1 MCDHVDWRLTIVFAL
16 ALAIGSVAFADEIKW
31 TGLGVDTDWNTPE
44 NWEGGVVPTKDDIA
58 VFDPGAGETAIA
70 SLSCTGVTAVPLGGA
85 RFLSGTVDI
94 KMAAGGDIK
103 PGIVLAGCDGSTTSV
118 VEVAEGVVVNM
129 AKGFRAPQVM
139 SPGNSTPGVYTLLKT
154 GKGTINTTGM
164 FGHLDN
170 AAGYFRTVDIAEGA
184 MTFSANTRQT
194 DYIVRAGALMH
205 WKTGANFSNGYRSL
219 FVEVDEG
226 GEFRFPAVG
235 VANFNGAGN
244 FTANGKTDANVTFA
258 LNRGGPKL
266 LSGRL
271 GLGGGTNMTVAVS
284 AQGSNS
290 DDDYQLI
297 VGASNTMAA
306 VTRFEFD
313 SEVAGRETVNHPIR
327 FAPGVGGFWF
337 DALGWKE
344 GAPLVLE
351 DTEGD
356 PVDVYVKTHAVSSQA
371 YSGGTFF
378 RFGVTGKG
386 NYYVTGT
393 QAFTNDVFFNTG
405 AIGAA
410 GSGTMTLGT
419 GVADKD
425 VDLSHVSGTV
435 AKDATSALT
444 YKNGAA
450 LVQSGTLGG
459 MGTVTFNGPGGV
471 RIAGR
476 TTDAPKVVANAPVAL
491 EALATEGGSVTALA
505 ETTLGV
511 VPGTEAV
518 LDTVTVKA
526 GGKVTLTNGVVRGVY
541 GENSQQASVST
552 KFNRLVPMG
561 VTLLQ
566 SGNGMPLRVENG
578 SFRVVWT
585 SFYSDKRFHEI
596 EIGPGGCVY
605 QNGYTWPR
613 AAAGMTPFILLDG
626 GTYSPSE
633 FQSYNSAFAFPAA
646 LTEHDVW
653 QIRVTAR
660 GGAIAYEKLEHLIG
674 PTPGVSTYVM
684 TMNADFV
691 DASGGTGPGLLAL
704 DIPGMTYSARPIGHA
719 GPLTVANGILSFSDT
734 EVNRAAFAAGTL
746 LGTDDL
752 TLGLAALSVGAFT
765 TTAVGKIPQT
775 ISYAS
780 GAELCGREAKTC
792 AAQTVEL
799 GTPGEPVFVRRGK
812 GAALALADLG
822 TANVLDGS
830 GVRFVAK
837 GSVETDANGIL
848 TGPVFGLASSDST
861 MSPFRFDFLTVDA
874 EDGNVL
880 KAATEKYAD
889 DFSED
894 ASAIVRVGETRTVSA
909 DVAAAGLLVDEAK
922 LTLADDVTLRLG
934 GSADCPACLV
944 LNTLTRSATI
954 DGKSATIDFGAS
966 EGIIAASRTTA
977 NDYVGSIACKIAGTG
992 GLTVFTPE
1000 HGHQYGVFELSGAN
1014 TYSGGTWLHGTELRV
1029 RANIDT
1035 VLGTGTVHLD
1045 GGAFGGGRLR
1055 FLNEGT
1061 LTNDLSLCG
1070 LGPFTANTLDM
1081 ELGCLV
1087 FNADVTLTGAVNI
1100 RNFARVS
1107 NAIRAQG
1114 SRTGFNYQPGT
1125 GVFAGT
1131 ISGGCLRVE
1140 TDNPSEYARKP
1151 IVLAAANSYTGGTF
1165 VAGTVLTL
1173 RGAGTA
1179 GTGFVDLCNG
1189 SALRFENDA
1198 DKVFPNDIRGYGTI
1212 MLAGSGDVTFTGRI
1226 LDKDDQDFL
1235 SVDLAGT
1242 APVLKRLPPFRRIF
1256 NLSGKK
1262 ATLTLTADNALD
1274 PAQALDLGN
1283 VDLVLDGATLDLGG
1297 QALTVRRLVCKNGGK
1312 AVNGTVEELKPV
1324 QGMLLIVR

>member
-1 MCDHVDWRLTIVFAL
+1 MSNFNKSIL
-16 ALAIGSVAFADEIKW
+16 ALAFVVGAFGSLSAKEIKW
-31 TGLGVDTDWNTPE
+31 TGLGVDTDWNTSG
-44 NWEGGVVPTKDDIA
+44 NWEEGVVPTADDIA
-58 VFDPGAGETAIA
+58 VFDPGAGMTATV
-70 SLSCTGVTAVPLGGA
+70 SLSCKSTAAVPLGGA

-94 KMAAGGDIK
+94 KMAAGGDNK

-129 AKGFRAPQVM
+129 EKGFRAPQVA

-205 WKTGANFSNGYRSL
+205 WKSGVNFSNNYRSL
-219 FVEVDEG
+219 FVEVEEG
-226 GEFRFPAVG
+226 GEFRFPSVG
-235 VANFNGAGN
+235 VANFSGAGN
-244 FTANGKTDANVTFA
+244 FTANGASDANVTFA

-271 GLGGGTNMTVAVS
+271 GLGVGNTNMTVAVS
-284 AQGSNS
+284 AQGNNS

-297 VGASNTMAA
+297 VGASNTMAG

-313 SEVAGRETVNHPIR
+313 SEAAARETVNHPIK

-337 DALGWKE
+337 DALGWKQD
-344 GAPLVLE
+344 APLVLE
-351 DTEGD
+351 DTEGN
-356 PVDVYVKTHAVSSQA
+356 PVDVYVKRHAITSQA
-371 YSGGTFF
+371 YSAGTFF

-405 AIGAA
+405 TIGAA
-410 GSGTMTLGT
+410 EGGTMTLGA

-425 VDLSHVSGTV
+425 VDLSRVSGTV
-435 AKDATSALT
+435 ARDATSVLT

-459 MGTVTFNGPGGV
+459 TGTVTFNGPGDV

-476 TTDAPKVVANAPVAL
+476 TIGTPKIAANVPAAL
-491 EALATEGGSVTALA
+491 EALATEGGSVTASA

-511 VPGTEAV
+511 APGTEAV
-518 LDTVTVKA
+518 LDTVTVTA

-541 GENSQQASVST
+541 GENKQQALKTT
-552 KFNRLVPMG
+552 KFNRWVPMG

-566 SGNGMPLRVENG
+566 AGNGMPLRVENG
-578 SFRVVWT
+578 SFRVAWT
-585 SFYSDKRFHEI
+585 SFYSGNRFQEI

-605 QNGYTWPR
+605 QNGYTWPK
-613 AAAGMTPFILLDG
+613 AVTGTTPFILLDG

-633 FQSYNSAFAFPAA
+633 FQSYNSAFAYPAA

-660 GGAIAYEKLEHLIG
+660 GGTIAYERVEFLAG
-674 PTPGVSTYVM
+674 PAPSSTATYAM
-684 TMNADFV
+684 TLNASFV
-691 DASGGTGPGLLAL
+691 DASGGTGAGPLTL
-704 DIPGMTYSARPIGHA
+704 DIPGMTYSAHPVGCG
-719 GPLTVANGILSFSDT
+719 GPLTLANGILSFLDND
-734 EVNRAAFAAGTL
+734 ENRAAFAAGAL

-752 TLGLAALSVGAFT
+752 TLGLATLSVGAFAT
-765 TTAVGKIPQT
+765 SAVGKIPQT

-780 GAELCGREAKTC
+780 GAGLCGREAKTS

-799 GTPGEPVFVRRGK
+799 GTSGEPVFVRRGK
-812 GAALALADLG
+812 GAALVLADLG
-822 TANVLDGS
+822 TADLLDGS

-837 GSVETDANGIL
+837 GTVAADANGIL
-848 TGPVFGLASSDST
+848 TDPVFGLASTDST
-861 MSPFRFDFLTVDA
+861 ISSFRLDFLTADA
-874 EDGNVL
+874 ADGNVL
-880 KAATEKYAD
+880 KAATEKYAA

-894 ASAIVRVGETRTVSA
+894 ASAIVRVDETRPLETDA
-909 DVAAAGLLVDEAK
+909 AAAGLLLDQAR
-922 LTLADDVTLRLG
+922 LTLADNVTLRLG
-934 GSADCPACLV
+934 GDAGRPACILFNS
-944 LNTLTRSATI
+944 LASSARIDGESATL
-954 DGKSATIDFGAS
+954 DFGAS
-966 EGIIAASRTTA
+966 EGVVVSGRMTDKDGFNAI
-977 NDYVGSIACKIAGTG
+977 NCKIDGTG

-1000 HGHQYGVFELSGAN
+1000 HGHQRGVFELNGENA
-1014 TYSGGTWLHGTELRV
+1014 YSGGTWLNGVELRV
-1029 RANIDT
+1029 RENIGT
-1035 VLGTGTVHLD
+1035 AFGTGTVHLD

-1055 FLNEGT
+1055 FLAAGT
-1061 LTNDLSLCG
+1061 LPNDFELCG

-1087 FNADVTLTGAVNI
+1087 FNADVTLAGAVNI
-1100 RNFARVS
+1100 RGFARVS
-1107 NAIRAQG
+1107 NSIKAQG

-1125 GVFAGT
+1125 GVFAGP

-1140 TDNPSEYARKP
+1140 TDNPSGYERKP
-1151 IVLAAANSYTGGTF
+1151 VVLAAANSYTGGTF

-1212 MLAGSGDVTFTGRI
+1212 VLAGSGDVTFTGRI
-1226 LDKDDQDFL
+1226 LDKDDQDFM

-1256 NLSGKK
+1256 NSSAKK
-1262 ATLTLTADNALD
+1262 TTLTLTADNALD
-1274 PAQALDLGN
+1274 PAQALELGN

-1297 QALTVRRLVCKNGGK
+1297 QALTVRRLVCKNGGR
-1312 AVNGTVEELKPV
+1312 AVNGTVEELRPAK
-1324 QGMLLIVR
+1324 GMLLIVR